1 MAIIFLLFDVEIAL
15 SLPLPLTW
23 QIKKYKHTNYSC
35 YPNLTG
41 SNEYSLQVQT
51 KEVHVDE
58 ISLV

>member
-1 MAIIFLLFDVEIAL
+1 MVIIFLLFDVEIAL
-15 SLPLPLTW
+15 SLPLPLTC
-23 QIKKYKHTNYSC
+23 QIKKYKNTNYSC